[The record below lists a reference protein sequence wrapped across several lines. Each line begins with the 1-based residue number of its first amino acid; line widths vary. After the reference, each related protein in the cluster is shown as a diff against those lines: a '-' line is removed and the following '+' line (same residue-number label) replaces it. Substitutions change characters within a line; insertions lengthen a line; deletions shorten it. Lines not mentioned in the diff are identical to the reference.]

1 MEDLK
6 TTLLLI
12 ESEQRNEILKKE
24 NKMLED
30 VSDYLK
36 DDNEE
41 LIKKYDTALI
51 QLLQKERIIDRL
63 IKEKNE
69 LKNK

>member
-1 MEDLK
+1 MDDLMK

-12 ESEQRNEILKKE
+12 ESEQRNE
-24 NKMLED
+24 
-30 VSDYLK
+30 
-36 DDNEE
+36 E
-41 LIKKYDTALI
+41 LIKKLDTALI